1 MKKCTYCGKEYTD
14 DFTACQLDG
23 ESLEY
28 IRGSRVQG
36 DPKSNAGPG
45 TPETFDPDAELRR
58 QAANNDI
65 KVGGL
70 FFGGGLLVTFLTM
83 SAASSSPT
91 GGSYILAW
99 GPILFGGHRLLRGLM
114 AR

>member
-14 DFTACQLDG
+14 DVTVCQLDA
-23 ESLEY
+23 EPLEY

-36 DPKSNAGPG
+36 EPKDANTQFTPVTSDPN
-45 TPETFDPDAELRR
+45 AELRR
-58 QAANNDI
+58 QVANNDI

-70 FFGGGLLVTFLTM
+70 FFGGGLLVTVLTM

-99 GPILFGGHRLLRGLM
+99 GPILFGGFRLLRGLM
-114 AR
+114 TR